1 MSAAG
6 PPQGR
11 VPRLHAGLRRHGRHE
26 EALRLATPRPARPN
40 CAPFGGSV
48 PAALATAAASVGVH
62 P

>member
-40 CAPFGGSV
+40 CSPSGGSE
-48 PAALATAAASVGVH
+48 TARAASVGVV
-62 P
+62 